1 MAKTSLFHDTRAV
14 EPGSDAP
21 LKIRIYHNGKYISL
35 PTSIKIKADQWLNNT
50 IINHPRAKQWNNLLT
65 IRMADITSEL
75 LQMEVTG
82 ILGSMT
88 HEQLKNRLM
97 ICIGH
102 ASTETVTFMDVFNEK
117 LSTFDN
123 AGTISIWNNTLNR
136 LTAFCYEKG
145 YNLNS
150 LRFQDMTAEWM
161 QEFDTF
167 LAKTAPKPNA
177 RAINHRNIR
186 AVFNYAMKRKKA
198 DIPYPFHDYKI
209 KHQETAHIDLSIEQT
224 RKLATYPLTDDHI
237 IKYRDIFL
245 LMIYLRGIN
254 AADLFDAKK
263 SQIINGR
270 LEYYRKKT
278 GALCSVKLEPE
289 AKAIIKRYA
298 GKDYIIDVA
307 EKWKDPKNYLRK
319 MDKGLKKIGP
329 VTVGKKGK
337 KTYHG
342 IFQRISSN
350 SARHTWGSLL
360 FDLGY
365 TIDTAS
371 DGLTHKHGSRTTN
384 IYVHKR
390 QQKIVD
396 MANRDLIDYIS
407 QKGEFANNAKKLAK
421 SAIKLT

>member
-14 EPGSDAP
+14 EPGSPAP
-21 LKIRIYHNGKYISL
+21 IKIRVYHNGKYIVL
-35 PTSIKIKADQWLNNT
+35 PTSIKVTADQWMKNT
-50 IINHPRAKQWNNLLT
+50 IINHPRSKQWNNLLGL
-65 IRMADITSEL
+65 RMADITSEL
-75 LQMEVTG
+75 LQMDVTG

-88 HEQLKNRLM
+88 PDQVKSRLM

-102 ASTETVTFMDVFNEK
+102 ATNETATFLDIFNDK
-117 LSTFDN
+117 MSRFTN
-123 AGTISIWNNTLNR
+123 AGTISIWKNTLNR
-136 LTAFCYEKG
+136 ITAFCEDKG
-145 YNLNS
+145 YNLKS
-150 LRFQDMTAEWM
+150 LRFEDITVDWM
-161 QEFDTF
+161 NDFDSF
-167 LAKTAPKPNA
+167 LAKTAPKANA
-177 RAINHRNIR
+177 RAINHRNIK
-186 AVFNYAMKRKKA
+186 AVFNHAIKIKKMA
-198 DIPYPFHDYKI
+198 IPYPFSEYKI

-224 RKLATYPLTDDHI
+224 RKLAKYPLADDHI

-263 SQIINGR
+263 DQIINGR

-278 GALCSVKLEPE
+278 GAFCSVKLEPE

-298 GKDYIIDVA
+298 GHTYIIDVA

-329 VTVGKKGK
+329 VTIEKKGK

-342 IFQRISSN
+342 IFQRISTN
-350 SARHTWGSLL
+350 CARHTWGSLL

-396 MANRDLIDYIS
+396 KANRELIDYIV
-407 QKGEFANNAKKLAK
+407 QKGEYAQKANKLAK

>member
-1 MAKTSLFHDTRAV
+1 
-14 EPGSDAP
+14 
-21 LKIRIYHNGKYISL
+21 
-35 PTSIKIKADQWLNNT
+35 
-50 IINHPRAKQWNNLLT
+50 
-65 IRMADITSEL
+65 
-75 LQMEVTG
+75 
-82 ILGSMT
+82 
-88 HEQLKNRLM
+88 M

-136 LTAFCYEKG
+136 LTAFCHEKG
-145 YNLNS
+145 YDLNS

-177 RAINHRNIR
+177 IAINHRNIR
-186 AVFNYAMKRKKA
+186 AVFNYAKKRKKA

-298 GKDYIIDVA
+298 GKDYII
-307 EKWKDPKNYLRK
+307 
-319 MDKGLKKIGP
+319 
-329 VTVGKKGK
+329 
-337 KTYHG
+337 
-342 IFQRISSN
+342 
-350 SARHTWGSLL
+350 
-360 FDLGY
+360 
-365 TIDTAS
+365 
-371 DGLTHKHGSRTTN
+371 
-384 IYVHKR
+384 VHHLY
-390 QQKIVD
+390 
-396 MANRDLIDYIS
+396 RD
-407 QKGEFANNAKKLAK
+407 
-421 SAIKLT
+421 